1 MTNRRR
7 ELEREIEIIQDK
19 IDNLPATTPK
29 EITELWV
36 KELDSLSFELNN
48 LYDDD
53 EVD

>member
-1 MTNRRR
+1 MTNRRN

-19 IDNLPATTPK
+19 IDNPPAATPK
-29 EITELWV
+29 EVMEYWR

-53 EVD
+53 EID

>member
-1 MTNRRR
+1 MINRRK

-19 IDNLPATTPK
+19 IENPPAATPK
-29 EITELWV
+29 EILESWV

-53 EVD
+53 DND

>member
-1 MTNRRR
+1 MINRRK

-19 IDNLPATTPK
+19 IDNPPAATPK
-29 EITELWV
+29 EIAELWT

-53 EVD
+53 LD